1 MKKLLLLITSLLFY
15 MTNMALTTDS
25 LWVSGYVTNIA
36 NGAPVVNKVVE
47 IEIDSLSG
55 WIFVYGRITN
65 SSGRYNAHVPVN
77 APSGYI
83 KIGVWDCNQ
92 VRHRV
97 TRYYDLN
104 SLPDTV
110 YQDFQICDSTEPCH
124 AAFTFIHDSLN
135 NNLTYHFFDQS
146 TGNISNWLWNFDDPA
161 SGVNS
166 TSTDQNPVHTFIY
179 PGTYNVCLTIQGAD
193 SLCHDTY
200 CSPVTVD
207 STITLH
213 IYGTVTDS
221 LGNLLPNH
229 PIIIDNDTI
238 NGSFFVHHSI
248 INTDANG
255 VYNDYIILPSNVLPW
270 NFIIRTYD
278 CFGGQYYF
286 LNDYNSGLP
295 VIHHDFTLYSCQNS
309 TCQATFYPHPDSISP
324 LTIQFVVFWTG
335 NIDSWHWNF
344 GDGTSS
350 NDRNPTHTF
359 LHAGEIY
366 HVCLMV
372 KNSVN
377 SCCYVYCK
385 DVVPGLT
392 GCQANFVFYSPSPG
406 SDGIV
411 HFGDRSTGN
420 PTHWLWNFDDPAS
433 GSGNVSTLQEVDHIF
448 ATPGTHNVCLTIS
461 GDSCSSTICHGVIIP
476 DSVNYHQVY
485 GQVFAGDFP
494 LQTGDAAMLYSQQ
507 SDQTNVPYFD
517 ITTVDSNGIYI
528 FNQVPDGKY
537 VISVAKDFILPE
549 VYLLTWYGD
558 VFIWDQ
564 ATEIVLD
571 ETNKPYNI
579 HLVPIGSVV
588 PGPGSVSGQINCDPY
603 PTPLIIDQITMIL
616 MDANMKPIS
625 IYLVNTTGEFSFSSL
640 DYGIYYLHPEEMG
653 FHGDIVKVEIT
664 EAKPNGNV
672 VMTLTGNHILGTGN
686 LQSVTETVLIYPNP
700 VSDQLTISINLKAS
714 GKISFDVFRINGQLV
729 LSTVKNVNSGI
740 STVTLPFSGL
750 NEGMYIV
757 KIHSEDGINV
767 VRRIVKSR

>member
-1 MKKLLLLITSLLFY
+1 MIRKKIHKVIHHKSNNMKKLLILTLSLLISGT
-15 MTNMALTTDS
+15 TMALTVDS
-25 LWVSGYVTNIA
+25 LRVAGNVSNIA

-47 IEIDSLSG
+47 IEI
-55 WIFVYGRITN
+55 
-65 SSGRYNAHVPVN
+65 
-77 APSGYI
+77 
-83 KIGVWDCNQ
+83 
-92 VRHRV
+92 
-97 TRYYDLN
+97 
-104 SLPDTV
+104 
-110 YQDFQICDSTEPCH
+110 
-124 AAFTFIHDSLN
+124 
-135 NNLTYHFFDQS
+135 
-146 TGNISNWLWNFDDPA
+146 
-161 SGVNS
+161 
-166 TSTDQNPVHTFIY
+166 
-179 PGTYNVCLTIQGAD
+179 
-193 SLCHDTY
+193 
-200 CSPVTVD
+200 D

-248 INTDANG
+248 VYSDANG
-255 VYNDYIILPSNVLPW
+255 VYNDYITLPSGVLPW
-270 NFIIRTYD
+270 NFIIRTFD
-278 CFGGQYYF
+278 CLGGQYSY

-295 VIHHDFTLYSCQNS
+295 AIRHDFTLYSCPNS
-309 TCQATFYPHPDSISP
+309 SCAVTFISHTDSISP
-324 LTIQFVVFWTG
+324 LMIHFVASWTG

-359 LHAGEIY
+359 LHSGEIY
-366 HVCLMV
+366 HVCLMG

-377 SCCYVYCK
+377 SCCNVYCK
-385 DVVPGLT
+385 DVVPGPN
-392 GCQANFVFYSPSPG
+392 GCNANFVFYYHHPA
-406 SDGIV
+406 SDHIV
-411 HFGDRSTGN
+411 HFADGSTGN

-433 GSGNVSTLQEVDHIF
+433 GSGNVSTLQNPGHIF
-448 ATPGTHNVCLTIS
+448 SVPGTHNVCLTIS
-461 GDSCSSTICHGVIIP
+461 GDSCSSTVCYNVMIP
-476 DSVNYHQVY
+476 DSINYHQVY
-485 GQVFAGDFP
+485 GQVFAGNFP
-494 LQTGDAAMLYSQQ
+494 LQTGDAAQLFSKNYGQN
-507 SDQTNVPYFD
+507 NVPYTD
-517 ITTVDSNGIYI
+517 ITTIDSNGIYI
-528 FNQVPDGKY
+528 FDQVPDGKY
-537 VISVAKDFILPE
+537 VISAAKNFIIPE
-549 VYLLTWYGD
+549 GYLLTWYGD

-564 ATEIVLD
+564 ATEILLD
-571 ETNKPYNI
+571 ESNKPYNI
-579 HLVPIGSVV
+579 HLVPLGSPV
-588 PGPGSVSGQINCDPY
+588 PGPGLISGQINSEILPS
-603 PTPLIIDQITMIL
+603 QILEQVKMIL

-625 IYLVNTTGEFSFSSL
+625 LSPVSATGQFVFPSL
-640 DYGIYYLHPEEMG
+640 DYGTYYLHPEMMG